1 MSPAVAPIPPEALK
15 EILCLH
21 GYRII
26 AEDDYNW
33 SLTDKTQEKSEPIIV
48 PKIGELVALDV
59 MMQTLI
65 DAKLNLSTY
74 FILKEKVLGKNWGYP
89 AKPQPSIQDR
99 PN

>member
-1 MSPAVAPIPPEALK
+1 MSPAVAPIPPEALRD
-15 EILCLH
+15 ILCLH
-21 GYRII
+21 GYRVI
-26 AEDDYNW
+26 AEDQYNW
-33 SLTDKTQEKSEPIIV
+33 SLTDTTQDKSEPIIV
-48 PKIGELVALDV
+48 PKIGDLVALDA

-89 AKPQPSIQDR
+89 AEESPLQDR

>member
-1 MSPAVAPIPPEALK
+1 MSPAVAPIPPNALK

-21 GYRII
+21 GYRVI
-26 AEDDYNW
+26 AEDEYNW
-33 SLTDKTQEKSEPIIV
+33 SLADRAQEKSEPIIV
-48 PKIGELVALDV
+48 PKIGDLVALDV

-74 FILKEKVLGKNWGYP
+74 FALKEKVLGKDWGYP
-89 AKPQPSIQDR
+89 ASPAPLQDR

>member
-1 MSPAVAPIPPEALK
+1 MSPAVAPIPPGALK

-21 GYRII
+21 GYRVST
-26 AEDDYNW
+26 EDEYNW
-33 SLTDKTQEKSEPIIV
+33 SLTDKSQENSEPIIV

-74 FILKEKVLGKNWGYP
+74 FALKEKVLGKNWGYP
-89 AKPQPSIQDR
+89 ATQKPIEDR